1 MSEVK
6 DKISG
11 AKDAVSQG
19 KSALSGVQGLK
30 DTITN
35 TILSG
40 GTSSSSDISSL
51 NSGTESALT
60 SAASAVSNLNEVSAE
75 VPEIGSDMQ
84 NLNDSLND
92 AQSSMDNA
100 KTSGTDT
107 KKTDTSQTVKVVDEE
122 DSEIYDQINL
132 TKEEGMA
139 YDGNGLKH
147 IMNIWLGIMASE
159 GIPFIPL
166 GTRRWA
172 VDTEDN
178 KVYGNAFLQRQSSK
192 TFKTLDSD
200 GKLYWLSDYNSRHYY
215 GEAVDITGGLQEIL
229 DAVAKS
235 DNVLDCMHKFGI
247 CMQIET
253 SESGHSKGT
262 HFHCSTDPDNPQ
274 TKFWGV
280 VNRIRETNKMPK
292 YTVVVNS
299 DFYELETKNPV
310 ELA

>member
-1 MSEVK
+1 MSTVI

-11 AKDAVSQG
+11 AKDAVGQG
-19 KSALSGVQGLK
+19 KSALSGVQGAK

-35 TILSG
+35 TILGG

-51 NSGTESALT
+51 NAGTESALT
-60 SAASAVSNLNEVSAE
+60 SASSAVSNLKSVSSE
-75 VPEIGSDMQ
+75 VPEIGSDMK
-84 NLNDSLND
+84 NLNDSLKD

-100 KTSGTDT
+100 KTSGSDT
-107 KKTDTSQTVKVVDEE
+107 EKSDTSQTVKVIDEK
-122 DSEIYDQINL
+122 DSEIYDQINI

-139 YDGNGLKH
+139 YDENGLKH
-147 IMNIWLGIMASE
+147 FMNIWLDIMGSE
-159 GIPFIPL
+159 KIPFTTL

-172 VDTEDN
+172 VNAEDS
-178 KVYGNAFLQRQSSK
+178 KVYGNAFLQKQSSK
-192 TFKTLDSD
+192 IFKTLDSD
-200 GKLYWLSDYNSRHYY
+200 QKLYWMSDYNSRHYY
-215 GEAVDITGGLQEIL
+215 GEAVDITGDLQEIL

-262 HFHCSTDPDNPQ
+262 HFHCGTDPDNPQ

-280 VNRIRETNKMPK
+280 VNRIRETNKMSK

>member
-1 MSEVK
+1 MSDVK

-11 AKDAVSQG
+11 AKDAVNQG
-19 KSALSGVQGLK
+19 KSALNGVQGAK

-40 GTSSSSDISSL
+40 GTASSSDISSL

-60 SAASAVSNLNEVSAE
+60 SASSAVSNLNTVSSE
-75 VPEIGSDMQ
+75 VPEISGDMK
-84 NLNDSLND
+84 NLNNSLND
-92 AQSSMDNA
+92 AQSSMNNA
-100 KTSGTDT
+100 KTSGSNTE
-107 KKTDTSQTVKVVDEE
+107 KTDTSQTVKVVDEE
-122 DSEIYDQINL
+122 DSEIYGQINIS
-132 TKEEGMA
+132 KEEGMA

-147 IMNIWLGIMASE
+147 IMNIWLGIMGSE
-159 GIPFIPL
+159 GISFTTL

-215 GEAVDITGGLQEIL
+215 GEAVDITGDLQGIL

-253 SESGHSKGT
+253 REAGHSKGT
-262 HFHCSTDPDNPQ
+262 HFHCSTDSDNPQ

-280 VNRIRETNKMPK
+280 VNRIRETNKMSK

>member
-1 MSEVK
+1 MSGIK

-11 AKDAVSQG
+11 AKDAVNRG
-19 KSALSGVQGLK
+19 KSALSGVQGTK

-40 GTSSSSDISSL
+40 GSVSSFDISSL

-60 SAASAVSNLNEVSAE
+60 SASSAVSNLNTVLSE
-75 VPEIGSDMQ
+75 VPEIGIDMK

-100 KTSGTDT
+100 KTSGSDT

-122 DSEIYDQINL
+122 DSEIYDQINI

-147 IMNIWLGIMASE
+147 IMNIWLNIMGSE
-159 GIPFIPL
+159 GVPFTTL

-172 VDTEDN
+172 VDTEDS

-200 GKLYWLSDYNSRHYY
+200 GKFYWLSDYNSRHYY
-215 GEAVDITGGLQEIL
+215 GEAVDITGDLQSIL

>member
-1 MSEVK
+1 MSNIK

-11 AKDAVSQG
+11 AKNAVNQG
-19 KSALSGVQGLK
+19 KSALNGIKGAK

-40 GTSSSSDISSL
+40 GTVSSLIVSSL
-51 NSGTESALT
+51 NAGIESVLT
-60 SAASAVSNLNEVSAE
+60 SVSSAVSNLKDVTSI
-75 VPEIGSDMQ
+75 VPEIIGDMK
-84 NLNDSLND
+84 NLNNSLND
-92 AQSSMDNA
+92 AKSLLNKA
-100 KTSGTDT
+100 KTSDSNTE
-107 KKTDTSQTVKVVDEE
+107 KTNTSQTVKVIDEE
-122 DSEIYDQINL
+122 DSEIYGQINIS
-132 TKEEGMA
+132 KEEGMA

-147 IMNIWLGIMASE
+147 IMNIWLGIMGSE
-159 GIPFIPL
+159 GVSFTTL

-215 GEAVDITGGLQEIL
+215 GEAVDITGDLQGIL

-235 DNVLDCMHKFGI
+235 DNILDCMHKFGI

-280 VNRIRETNKMPK
+280 VNRIRETNKMSK